1 MHCIKAQVSTNMV
14 TTAFVLL
21 EIFRAP
27 TFFLTSL
34 AHKTSS
40 IIQRIVQKFLVEIAC
55 WLDFKAALAPPL
67 LRFTTALATGLL
79 VVVILSHVF
88 NAMTCL
94 TGMTSLAAHMRI
106 PVFRIMQLRNR
117 ESVRLQPEFADVAEF
132 CLVRL
137 VANTAQLRVPCHF
150 LGVGVIGVAL
160 NARSASVATPYAL
173 FFQLRVVAFEFCQRL
188 CF

>member
-1 MHCIKAQVSTNMV
+1 MV
-14 TTAFVLL
+14 TTAFVFLK
-21 EIFRAP
+21 IIRAP

-40 IIQRIVQKFLVEIAC
+40 VIQRMVQKFFVKIVC

-94 TGMTSLAAHMRI
+94 TGMTSLAAHVRI
-106 PVFRIMQLRNR
+106 LVFRMMQLRNR

-132 CLVRL
+132 CLVRF

-150 LGVGVIGVAL
+150 LCVGVIGVTL
-160 NARSASVATPYAL
+160 SACSTTVATPYAL
-173 FFQLRVVAFEFCQRL
+173 FFQLRVAAFEFCQRL

>member
-1 MHCIKAQVSTNMV
+1 MV
-14 TTAFVLL
+14 TTARVFFK
-21 EIFRAP
+21 IFRAP
-27 TFFLTSL
+27 TFFLAGL
-34 AHKTSS
+34 AHKTSPV
-40 IIQRIVQKFLVEIAC
+40 IQRMVQNFLIEISR

-67 LRFTTALATGLL
+67 LRFTTALATGLV
-79 VVVILSHVF
+79 VVVILSNVF

-94 TGMTSLAAHMRI
+94 TGMTSLAAHVRI
-106 PVFRIMQLRNR
+106 SIFCIMQLRNR
-117 ESVRLQPEFADVAEF
+117 ESVWLQPQLADVAEF